1 MRGAKL
7 LQEYAEIGTVR
18 MRGKEIYIY
27 RYIIIVLDC
36 VVQRLG
42 IQCTNFASTHM
53 YGPACCL
60 PACLP
65 AALIESIVLQLLHAG
80 REEFPQASVATPT

>member
-1 MRGAKL
+1 
-7 LQEYAEIGTVR
+7 
-18 MRGKEIYIY
+18 
-27 RYIIIVLDC
+27 
-36 VVQRLG
+36 
-42 IQCTNFASTHM
+42 M
-53 YGPACCL
+53 YNYSFGLCRAATRNSMYQLCKYTCMAPPAACM